1 MHEFPD
7 HCRPYLSNINHSIFV
22 HYHCGLKLHTG
33 TTLRVFQSMSRNK
46 NACHMRVK
54 PTTST
59 MLTAV

>member
-1 MHEFPD
+1 MNFLIIVGPT
-7 HCRPYLSNINHSIFV
+7 CLTQIIQYFV